1 METWSGNIEVQGA
14 GGNLQ
19 IMHLASGR
27 VVYLLYHIDEHAN
40 HARKAVPRFLIQEK
54 LFPVEKALQSNE
66 EKLRTA

>member
-1 METWSGNIEVQGA
+1 
-14 GGNLQ
+14 
-19 IMHLASGR
+19 MHLASGR

-40 HARKAVPRFLIQEK
+40 HARKAVPGFLIQEK